1 MTYLGGPSAFFNL
14 AEDEQATILTWY
26 EMKVSGETGL
36 LSSGPVSASTIG
48 YFLSQ
53 MAPKGKSTPAKKM
66 ISMEEYLQKNSPFNK

>member
-1 MTYLGGPSAFFNL
+1 MTYLSSPTAFFEMD
-14 AEDEQATILTWY
+14 EDVQASILTWY

-53 MAPKGKSTPAKKM
+53 MAPKNKSNPAKKM

>member
-1 MTYLGGPSAFFNL
+1 MTYLASPTAFFEMD
-14 AEDEQATILTWY
+14 EDTQASILTWY

-53 MAPKGKSTPAKKM
+53 MAPKKSSPAKKM